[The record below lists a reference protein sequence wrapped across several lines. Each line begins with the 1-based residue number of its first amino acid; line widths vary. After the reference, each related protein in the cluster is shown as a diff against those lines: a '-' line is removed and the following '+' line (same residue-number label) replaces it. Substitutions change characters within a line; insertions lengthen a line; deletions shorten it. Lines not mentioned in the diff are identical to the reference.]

1 MIAARRRT
9 ALLAAAAVAA
19 AAALPSSALA
29 GTYGAQRSQDDV
41 LTADDLCAVRAA
53 LASGDARRERA
64 ARDVLA
70 GSAGVLALADPWIL
84 HHHGVNTARGWVT
97 PGA

>member
-9 ALLAAAAVAA
+9 AILAAAALA

-29 GTYGAQRSQDDV
+29 GTYGAQRSTDDP
-41 LTADDLCAVRAA
+41 LSADDLCAVRAA
-53 LASGDARRERA
+53 LSSGDPRRERA

-70 GSAGVLALADPWIL
+70 GNAGVLALADPWIL
-84 HHHGVNTARGWVT
+84 HHHGVNTARGCVA
-97 PGA
+97 PEG

>member
-19 AAALPSSALA
+19 AVALPSSALA

-70 GSAGVLALADPWIL
+70 GSAGVLALADPWVL
-84 HHHGVNTARGWVT
+84 HHHGVNTARACVA